1 MKKVLVIEGMM
12 CMHCKA
18 NVEKLLLAVEGV
30 SAVNV
35 SLEEKSATV
44 KLTADVADE
53 ALITPVNE
61 AGYKVISC
69 K

>member
-1 MKKVLVIEGMM
+1 MKKVLIIEGMM

-18 NVEKLLLAVEGV
+18 NVEKLLLAVNGV
-30 SAVNV
+30 SAVTV

-44 KLTADVADE
+44 ELTADVTDD
-53 ALITPVNE
+53 ALTNPINE